1 MVQMARPRD
10 HTAGPCEV
18 AGLGRHFFS
27 QVPAPALPGE
37 HRAMKPFRSLGTGSR
52 QWVSNGEEEK
62 RGCPVAPGGLFG
74 MRPDAALC
82 IQVLPATRLLPFPS
96 LLRDGAALVLS
107 PSAPKR
113 GPRHAGAG
121 SKAPQGVLARGKQP
135 SQAAPGQKIRLC
147 VASRPLRGQRRREQS
162 TSQGPRELV
171 RPVPELRQA
180 ARCPAHTL
188 HPALQSS
195 PGPTAPCLLPQQP
208 LASQVRHSKIC
219 ARAGHLQSRGG
230 RHLLPQDAMLLETRP
245 RLCRHPGP
253 TVAGCSPRRTACRGH
268 TAARSLCSAPGPAC
282 STRARAA
289 RRADG
294 LAGGQGSSARD
305 SAWPPPSAQAQR
317 LPDPH
322 PRPAQP
328 QCRRTL
334 PCGSGGRQ
342 KAARKPAS
350 LLPMLRSRSSKTPP
364 DWLRQALGCPVPAL

>member
-1 MVQMARPRD
+1 MVQMAGPRD

-27 QVPAPALPGE
+27 QVPVPALPGE

-52 QWVSNGEEEK
+52 QLVSNGKK
-62 RGCPVAPGGLFG
+62 RGCSVAQGGLFG

-82 IQVLPATRLLPFPS
+82 IQVLPATRLLLLSQLARGWGSSRAQS
-96 LLRDGAALVLS
+96 LCTQAWPLEL
-107 PSAPKR
+107 
-113 GPRHAGAG
+113 AGAG

-135 SQAAPGQKIRLC
+135 SRAAPGQKIRLR
-147 VASRPLRGQRRREQS
+147 VASRPLRGQRHRKQS

-180 ARCPAHTL
+180 AGHPAHTL

-195 PGPTAPCLLPQQP
+195 AGPTAPCLLPQQP
-208 LASQVRHSKIC
+208 LAPQVRHSKIC
-219 ARAGHLQSRGG
+219 ARAGHLQSRG
-230 RHLLPQDAMLLETRP
+230 RRYLLPQDVMLLETRP
-245 RLCRHPGP
+245 WLCRHPGP
-253 TVAGCSPRRTACRGH
+253 TVAGCSPGRTACRGH

-282 STRARAA
+282 STWAQAA

-305 SAWPPPSAQAQR
+305 SARPPPSAQAQR

-328 QCRRTL
+328 QHHWTL
-334 PCGSGGRQ
+334 PCGSTGRQ

-350 LLPMLRSRSSKTPP
+350 LLPMLRSRSSETPP
-364 DWLRQALGCPVPAL
+364 GWLWQALGCPVVAL